1 MAEKKPKTVNS
12 NPMLMN
18 LASLTRQATQQSEP
32 TPAPKQESAPIVS
45 EAADG
50 WSRFTD
56 YAHQYNDVE
65 GKSRGVTVWIDED
78 VKAALEKIKS
88 TGACNVPV
96 RHLVSA
102 AVRTF
107 IEEHKTDIKSAM
119 EAQSSFLL

>member
-1 MAEKKPKTVNS
+1 MAETKKKPAMAS
-12 NPMLMN
+12 PLAMN
-18 LASLTRQATQQSEP
+18 LAEMARQATSQTSA
-32 TPAPKQESAPIVS
+32 PAPKKESTTIVS

-65 GKSRGVTVWIDED
+65 GKSRGATVWIDED
-78 VKAALEKIKS
+78 VKAALEKIKN

-107 IEEHKTDIKSAM
+107 IEEHKADIKNAM
-119 EAQSSFLL
+119 EAQSSSLL

>member
-1 MAEKKPKTVNS
+1 MAETKKKTVTS
-12 NPMLMN
+12 NPLGS
-18 LASLTRQATQQSEP
+18 LAALTRQATNQ
-32 TPAPKQESAPIVS
+32 TAAPAPKQESAPIRS
-45 EAADG
+45 EATDG

-65 GKSRGVTVWIDED
+65 GKSRGATVWIDED
-78 VKAALEKIKS
+78 VKAALEKIKN

-107 IEEHKTDIKSAM
+107 IEEYKTDIKSAM
-119 EAQSSFLL
+119 EAESSSLL

>member
-1 MAEKKPKTVNS
+1 MAETKKKTVVS
-12 NPMLMN
+12 NPLLGN
-18 LASLTRQATQQSEP
+18 LADITRQTTQQAAA
-32 TPAPKQESAPIVS
+32 PAQKQESAPIVS
-45 EAADG
+45 EATDG

-107 IEEHKTDIKSAM
+107 IEEHKADIKSAM
-119 EAQSSFLL
+119 EAQSSSLL

>member
-1 MAEKKPKTVNS
+1 MAETKKKPAMAS
-12 NPMLMN
+12 PLAMN
-18 LASLTRQATQQSEP
+18 LAEIARQATSQTSA
-32 TPAPKQESAPIVS
+32 PAPKQESTTIVS

-65 GKSRGVTVWIDED
+65 GKSRGATVWIDED
-78 VKAALEKIKS
+78 VKAALEKIKN

-107 IEEHKTDIKSAM
+107 IEEHKTDIKNAM
-119 EAQSSFLL
+119 EAQSSSLL

>member
-1 MAEKKPKTVNS
+1 MAETKKKTVVS
-12 NPMLMN
+12 TPLLGN
-18 LASLTRQATQQSEP
+18 LADITRQTTQQAAA
-32 TPAPKQESAPIVS
+32 PASKQESAPIVS
-45 EAADG
+45 EATDG

-107 IEEHKTDIKSAM
+107 IEEHKADIKNAM
-119 EAQSSFLL
+119 EAQSSSLL

>member
-1 MAEKKPKTVNS
+1 MAETKKKTVMS
-12 NPMLMN
+12 NPLLGN
-18 LASLTRQATQQSEP
+18 LADITRQTTQQAV
-32 TPAPKQESAPIVS
+32 APKQESASIVS
-45 EAADG
+45 KATDG

-56 YAHQYNDVE
+56 YAHQSNDVE

>member
-1 MAEKKPKTVNS
+1 MAETKKKTVMS
-12 NPMLMN
+12 IPLLGN
-18 LASLTRQATQQSEP
+18 LADITRQTTQQAAA
-32 TPAPKQESAPIVS
+32 PASKQESAPIVS
-45 EAADG
+45 EATDG
-50 WSRFTD
+50 WSRFTY

-65 GKSRGVTVWIDED
+65 GKSRGATVWIDED

-107 IEEHKTDIKSAM
+107 IEEHKADIKSAM
-119 EAQSSFLL
+119 EAQSSSLL

>member
-1 MAEKKPKTVNS
+1 MAETKKKTVMS
-12 NPMLMN
+12 NLLLGN
-18 LASLTRQATQQSEP
+18 LADITRQTTQQAAA
-32 TPAPKQESAPIVS
+32 PASKQESAPIVS
-45 EAADG
+45 EATDG

-65 GKSRGVTVWIDED
+65 GKSRGATVWIDED

-107 IEEHKTDIKSAM
+107 IEEHKADIKSAM
-119 EAQSSFLL
+119 EAQSSSLL

>member
-1 MAEKKPKTVNS
+1 MAETKKKTVVS
-12 NPMLMN
+12 NPLLGN
-18 LASLTRQATQQSEP
+18 LADITRQTTQQ
-32 TPAPKQESAPIVS
+32 TAAPAPKQESAPIVS
-45 EAADG
+45 EATDG

-107 IEEHKTDIKSAM
+107 IEEHKADIKSAM
-119 EAQSSFLL
+119 EAQSSSLL

>member
-1 MAEKKPKTVNS
+1 MAETKKKPAMAS
-12 NPMLMN
+12 PLAMN
-18 LASLTRQATQQSEP
+18 LAEMARQATSQTSA
-32 TPAPKQESAPIVS
+32 PAPKQESTTIVS

-65 GKSRGVTVWIDED
+65 GKSRGATVWIDED
-78 VKAALEKIKS
+78 VKAALEKIKN

-107 IEEHKTDIKSAM
+107 IEEHKTDIKNAM
-119 EAQSSFLL
+119 EAQSSSLL

>member
-1 MAEKKPKTVNS
+1 MAETKKKPAMAS
-12 NPMLMN
+12 PLAMN
-18 LASLTRQATQQSEP
+18 LAEMARQATSQTP
-32 TPAPKQESAPIVS
+32 TPAPKQESTTIVS

-65 GKSRGVTVWIDED
+65 GKSRGATVWIDED
-78 VKAALEKIKS
+78 VKAALEKIKN

-107 IEEHKTDIKSAM
+107 IEEHKTDIKNAM
-119 EAQSSFLL
+119 EAQSSSLL

>member
-1 MAEKKPKTVNS
+1 MAEKKPKTVTS
-12 NPMLMN
+12 NPLLGN
-18 LASLTRQATQQSEP
+18 LADITRQTTRQVTA
-32 TPAPKQESAPIVS
+32 TPASKKESAPIVS
-45 EAADG
+45 NATDG
-50 WSRFTD
+50 WSRFND

-78 VKAALEKIKS
+78 IKAALEKIKT

-107 IEEHKTDIKSAM
+107 IEEHKTEIQKAM
-119 EAQSSFLL
+119 DSQSTSLL

>member
-1 MAEKKPKTVNS
+1 MAETKKKTVVS
-12 NPMLMN
+12 NPLLGN
-18 LASLTRQATQQSEP
+18 LADITRQTTQQAAA
-32 TPAPKQESAPIVS
+32 PASKQESAPIVS
-45 EAADG
+45 EATDG

-107 IEEHKTDIKSAM
+107 IEEHKADIKSAM
-119 EAQSSFLL
+119 EAQSSSLL

>member
-50 WSRFTD
+50 CSRVLEIH
-56 YAHQYNDVE
+56 Y
-65 GKSRGVTVWIDED
+65 GK
-78 VKAALEKIKS
+78 EKLG
-88 TGACNVPV
+88 TC
-96 RHLVSA
+96 
-102 AVRTF
+102 
-107 IEEHKTDIKSAM
+107 E
-119 EAQSSFLL
+119 

>member
-1 MAEKKPKTVNS
+1 MAENQHPES
-12 NPMLMN
+12 
-18 LASLTRQATQQSEP
+18 SLT
-32 TPAPKQESAPIVS
+32 PKHQSAPIIS
-45 EAADG
+45 TATDG
-50 WSRFTD
+50 WSRFSD

-65 GKSRGVTVWIDED
+65 GKSRGVTVWIDEE

-107 IEEHKTDIKSAM
+107 IEEHKEEIQKAM
-119 EAQSSFLL
+119 AAHSSSLL

>member
-1 MAEKKPKTVNS
+1 MAETKKKPAMAS
-12 NPMLMN
+12 PLAMN
-18 LASLTRQATQQSEP
+18 LAEMARQATSQTSA
-32 TPAPKQESAPIVS
+32 PAPKQENTTIVS

-65 GKSRGVTVWIDED
+65 GKSRGATVWIDED
-78 VKAALEKIKS
+78 VKAALEKIKN

-107 IEEHKTDIKSAM
+107 IEEHKADIKSAM
-119 EAQSSFLL
+119 EAQSSSLL

>member
-1 MAEKKPKTVNS
+1 MAETKKKTVVS
-12 NPMLMN
+12 NPLLGN
-18 LASLTRQATQQSEP
+18 LADITRQTTQQAAA
-32 TPAPKQESAPIVS
+32 PAPKQESAPIVS
-45 EAADG
+45 EATDG

-102 AVRTF
+102 AIRTF
-107 IEEHKTDIKSAM
+107 IEEHKADIKSAM
-119 EAQSSFLL
+119 EAQSSSLL

>member
-1 MAEKKPKTVNS
+1 MAETKKKTVVS
-12 NPMLMN
+12 NPLLGN
-18 LASLTRQATQQSEP
+18 LADITRQTTKQTAA
-32 TPAPKQESAPIVS
+32 PAPKQESAPIVS
-45 EAADG
+45 EATDG

>member
-1 MAEKKPKTVNS
+1 MAEKKKKPAMAS
-12 NPMLMN
+12 PLSMN
-18 LASLTRQATQQSEP
+18 LAEIARQTTSQTPA
-32 TPAPKQESAPIVS
+32 PAPKQEITTIVS

-50 WSRFTD
+50 WSRFVD

-107 IEEHKTDIKSAM
+107 IEEHKADIKSAM
-119 EAQSSFLL
+119 ETQSSALL

>member
-1 MAEKKPKTVNS
+1 MAETKKKTVVS
-12 NPMLMN
+12 NPLLGN
-18 LASLTRQATQQSEP
+18 LADITRQTPQQAAA
-32 TPAPKQESAPIVS
+32 PAPKQESAPIVS
-45 EAADG
+45 EATDG

-107 IEEHKTDIKSAM
+107 IEEHKADIKSAM
-119 EAQSSFLL
+119 EAQSSSLL

>member
-56 YAHQYNDVE
+56 YANQYNDVE

-88 TGACNVPV
+88 TGA
-96 RHLVSA
+96 
-102 AVRTF
+102 
-107 IEEHKTDIKSAM
+107 
-119 EAQSSFLL
+119 

>member
-1 MAEKKPKTVNS
+1 MAENQHPESSLKSKHQS
-12 NPMLMN
+12 
-18 LASLTRQATQQSEP
+18 ASIISTST
-32 TPAPKQESAPIVS
+32 
-45 EAADG
+45 DG

-65 GKSRGVTVWIDED
+65 GKSRGVTVWIDEE
-78 VKAALEKIKS
+78 VKTALEKIKS

-107 IEEHKTDIKSAM
+107 IEEHKAEIQKAM
-119 EAQSSFLL
+119 AAHSSSLL